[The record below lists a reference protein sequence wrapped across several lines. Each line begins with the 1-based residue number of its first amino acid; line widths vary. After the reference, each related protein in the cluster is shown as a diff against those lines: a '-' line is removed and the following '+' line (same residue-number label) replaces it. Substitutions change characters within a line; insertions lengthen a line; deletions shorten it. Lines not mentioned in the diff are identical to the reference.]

1 MKSHEMIW
9 SCLLHLGANMW
20 QDKDAPVCHDDF
32 HKTKYTNVYWDDNL
46 RFDRDTFHKI
56 TEKLP
61 ELGIN
66 TVLIDVGD
74 GIRYDS
80 HPEIGV
86 NGALTP
92 DELRE
97 EVRRLRTLGL
107 DPVPKLNF
115 ASSHDAWM
123 GQYERMLSTGVY
135 REVVSDLIH
144 EVCDIFE
151 KPTYFHLGMDEE
163 TAENQAAYGFSVVR
177 AEALWWKDFYHMIS
191 CCERE
196 NTRPW
201 MWSDYFYNHRE
212 LFATKMPKT
221 VLQSNGHY
229 WALKGLQGDQGVN
242 GYRYRAFFELEELG
256 FDQVPVVTTWA
267 MHNNAWQIGEH
278 LAREN
283 MKGIKGFMS
292 AAWMLTYPINYY
304 DILGDAARVGD
315 VRDNFGNC
323 FK

>member
-1 MKSHEMIW
+1 MKRPDMIW

-20 QDKDAPVCHDDF
+20 QDKNAPPQPDDI
-32 HKTKYTNVYWDDNL
+32 HKTKYTNVYWDDDL
-46 RFDRDTFHKI
+46 RFDRDTFRRV

-74 GIRYDS
+74 GVRYDS

-92 DELRE
+92 DELRN
-97 EVRRLRTLGL
+97 EVRRLRALGL

-115 ASSHDAWM
+115 ASSHDAWL
-123 GQYERMLSTGVY
+123 GKYERMLSTDVY
-135 REVVSDLIH
+135 RDVVSDLIH
-144 EVCDIFE
+144 EVCEIFE
-151 KPTYFHLGMDEE
+151 KPTYLHLGMDEE
-163 TAENQAAYGFSVVR
+163 TAQNQAAYGYSVVR
-177 AEALWWKDFYHMIS
+177 AEALWWQDFYHMIS

-196 NTRPW
+196 NARPW
-201 MWSDYFYNHRE
+201 MWSDYFYNHKE

-229 WALKGLQGDQGVN
+229 WALKGPKGDQGVN

-278 LAREN
+278 LAREG

-315 VRDNFGNC
+315 VREHFGDC
-323 FK
+323 F